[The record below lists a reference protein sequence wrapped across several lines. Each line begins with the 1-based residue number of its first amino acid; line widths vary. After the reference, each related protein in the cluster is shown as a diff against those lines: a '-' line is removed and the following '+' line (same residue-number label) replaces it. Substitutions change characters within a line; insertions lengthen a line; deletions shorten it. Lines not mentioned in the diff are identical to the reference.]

1 MSLWGYRTNK
11 GGVILAQVI
20 LTTGNYAAAYAVK
33 AAKVQVIAAY
43 PITPQ
48 TPTVERLSGLIE
60 SGELKAQFICVESEH
75 SAMSALIGASATG
88 VRTFTATSAHGLALM
103 HEMLHW
109 ASGARLPIVMYVAN
123 RAMAPPWSIWCDHQ
137 DTISQRDTGW
147 MQFYVENN
155 QEVFDTVLM
164 AYKIAEDG
172 DVLLPAMICADGFT
186 LSHMTMPVEVPDQ
199 KDVDDF
205 LPPYEPAF
213 KLDDPDNPVTHGN
226 PAMPNVPFSDWYT
239 EYRFLM
245 QQSMIKAKEKIKEVC
260 EEFKR
265 RFGRFHGD
273 LVEKYRVDDAQ
284 VLLVGM
290 GSLAAQQKDVVDQ
303 MRGEG
308 YPVGALKIRAFRPFP
323 VEEVM
328 ELAKHVKAF
337 AVIDRNM
344 SFGHVGAALMEIKAA
359 LYDVKKRP
367 IVKGFVMG
375 LGGRDVTLSEQ
386 RLVVQKTF
394 EDLDRGW
401 VEKSVEWIGLR
412 A

>member
-1 MSLWGYRTNK
+1 M
-11 GGVILAQVI
+11 AEVI
-20 LTTGNYAAAYAVK
+20 LTTGNHAAAYAVK
-33 AAKVQVIAAY
+33 AAKAQVIAAY

-48 TPTVERLSGLIE
+48 SPTVERLSELVE
-60 SGELKAQFICVESEH
+60 SGELKAEFICVESEH
-75 SAMSALIGASATG
+75 TAMAALIGASATG

-147 MQFYVENN
+147 MQFYVEDN
-155 QEVFDTVLM
+155 QEIFDTILM
-164 AYKIAEDG
+164 AYKIAEDRE
-172 DVLLPAMICADGFT
+172 VLLPAMICADGFT

-213 KLDDPDNPVTHGN
+213 KLDDPENPVTHGA

-245 QQSMIKAKEKIKEVC
+245 QESMIKAKEKIKEVC
-260 EEFKR
+260 GEFKR

-273 LVEKYRVDDAQ
+273 LVERYRCDDAEV
-284 VLLVGM
+284 VLVSM
-290 GSLAAQQKDVVDQ
+290 GSLATQAEDVVDA
-303 MRGEG
+303 MCDEG
-308 YPVGALKIRAFRPFP
+308 YSVGALKLRVFRPFP
-323 VEEVM
+323 VEEIQ

-344 SFGHVGAALMEIKAA
+344 SFGHVGAGLMEIKAA
-359 LYDVKKRP
+359 LCDVKDRP
-367 IVKGFVMG
+367 IVKGYVMG
-375 LGGRDVTLSEQ
+375 LGGRDVTPSEQ
-386 RLVVQKTF
+386 RLAVQKTF
-394 EDLDRGW
+394 KDIERGW
-401 VEKSVEWIGLR
+401 VEKSMEWIGLR